1 MKFTMHHCLILIYFT
16 FNFIEA
22 LLFLALSLAYI
33 TSVVPFFCR
42 LMLIAYVPLELTV
55 ALPR

>member
-1 MKFTMHHCLILIYFT
+1 MHHCLILIYFT